1 MPLAAGGDSLWGM
14 PESKSTASDA
24 DVRAVLAA
32 NDAFY
37 RAFVAGDTLRMD
49 LVWSGHDG
57 DTCIHPGAEAIIGPI
72 NVQNS
77 WRRMFGSGERL
88 SIRVSELRVDI
99 YGTTAKVHLVENVSQ
114 GAGAPLVARVAC
126 TNLFLRT
133 EDGWR
138 MTLHHGALI
147 SDDHEPELEPD
158 PDTSDFN

>member
-1 MPLAAGGDSLWGM
+1 M
-14 PESKSTASDA
+14 SDP
-24 DVRAVLAA
+24 DVEARAVLAA

-37 RAFVAGDTLRMD
+37 RAFVAGDALRMD
-49 LVWSGHDG
+49 LVWAGHVG

-77 WRRMFGSGERL
+77 WRRLFVSGERL
-88 SIRVSELRVDI
+88 SIRLSDLRVDV
-99 YGTTAKVHLVENVSQ
+99 YGTTAKVHLIENVSSSGEQ
-114 GAGAPLVARVAC
+114 QLVARVAC

-147 SDDHEPELEPD
+147 ADDHEPELEPD
-158 PDTSDFN
+158 PDTSEFN